1 MKEAL
6 QAAAHHLL
14 PLQAEQHL
22 RLLVG
27 KQHHILPEYDNRI
40 RAQLHQIPVPLLAF
54 LQQEI
59 RPDPLGDVVDHG
71 VDAVYPQ
78 HGNHAGM
85 YFHEHGGAVHSP
97 VPVHQDLVGFLA
109 LLHSVHEGLV
119 RRDIGH
125 PGHAVLVCGLQGLN
139 AHGPQLGQ
147 AVPVEVQSGFV
158 GVHDSSVCRVY
169 Q

>member
-1 MKEAL
+1 M
-6 QAAAHHLL
+6 
-14 PLQAEQHL
+14 
-22 RLLVG
+22 
-27 KQHHILPEYDNRI
+27 
-40 RAQLHQIPVPLLAF
+40 
-54 LQQEI
+54 
-59 RPDPLGDVVDHG
+59 DHG

-109 LLHSVHEGLV
+109 LLPPVHEGLV

-169 Q
+169 QQRDQMVIVVYAPVMLHTGLGRGVVLQVFA